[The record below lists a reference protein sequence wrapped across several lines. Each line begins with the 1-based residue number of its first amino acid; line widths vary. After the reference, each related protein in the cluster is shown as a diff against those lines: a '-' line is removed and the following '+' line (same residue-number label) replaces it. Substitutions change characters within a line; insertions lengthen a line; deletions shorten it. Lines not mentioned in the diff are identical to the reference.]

1 MIRSLQDAA
10 LGASVA
16 ALVMFAV
23 WQAELGPGFAL
34 GILAGAIAGVAVGWL
49 TRLILRAL
57 HR

>member
-1 MIRSLQDAA
+1 MIQLLENAA
-10 LGASVA
+10 LGALVA

-23 WQAELGPGFAL
+23 WQAELGRGFAL
-34 GILAGAIAGVAVGWL
+34 GILAGAIVGVAVGWL